1 MGGTHCP
8 HQGCIEAKKVLLHL
22 KTCPAVN
29 GSVCPINCN
38 GCHQARKLLAH
49 HKRCRELR
57 AKQAGIRRGQPPQQH
72 VCLVCSL
79 VARHAR
85 NLLEGK
91 TRPARTPNPRKQVI
105 SSFTLKQTAPDS
117 TVLIPR
123 GLNPG
128 NMPPPPPRPSASR
141 SSSSSPIPIRGRGRL
156 RQLVEDS
163 PDSMSESPPS
173 ENHLMQFS
181 AVAAAAAPPGASP
194 SNPSALGKS
203 LDSSKSS
210 FLTFAAGMLQKMKE
224 SPSLAEGRRSRAESL
239 DMSSVSRHHKAR
251 YMPSVQFP
259 GNDPTLEF
267 ELQRE
272 MGEYIGE
279 GNVVRRPRSASL
291 GVLVD
296 CALQRACPPIQE
308 ESHEVREP
316 EEQPFLMEEE
326 EE

>member
-1 MGGTHCP
+1 M
-8 HQGCIEAKKVLLHL
+8 LLHL

-29 GSVCPINCN
+29 GSECPVHFN

-57 AKQAGIRRGQPPQQH
+57 AKQAGMRRGPQPQQQH

-91 TRPARTPNPRKQVI
+91 SRAAWGPNTRKQAI
-105 SSFTLKQTAPDS
+105 ASFTLKQTGPDS
-117 TVLIPR
+117 TLMVPR

-128 NMPPPPPRPSASR
+128 LSMPPPPPRPSTTR
-141 SSSSSPIPIRGRGRL
+141 SSSTSPVPTFGHR
-156 RQLVEDS
+156 RQMHPLDNRCS
-163 PDSMSESPPS
+163 RPPQESQ
-173 ENHLMQFS
+173 LLQFS
-181 AVAAAAAPPGASP
+181 VVAAAAAPPEDIP
-194 SNPSALGKS
+194 PHPSALGKS

-224 SPSLAEGRRSRAESL
+224 SPADGRRSRAESL
-239 DMSSVSRHHKAR
+239 DMSSASRFHKSR
-251 YMPSVQFP
+251 YMASVSDP

-267 ELQRE
+267 ELKRGSCDE
-272 MGEYIGE
+272 IGE
-279 GNVVRRPRSASL
+279 EKIMRRPRSASL

-296 CALQRACPPIQE
+296 CAIQRACPPIE
-308 ESHEVREP
+308 EEDHLVRES
-316 EEQPFLMEEE
+316 EEHPFFMEEE
-326 EE
+326 ED